1 MNTSLT
7 RVAGATVLTAL
18 LGMASLAEAQSSSD
32 VPGADAQRP
41 APGADAKG
49 APAPSAVGATL
60 SFTRAPRAEG
70 ALTITVA
77 RQSGPDLTQPLPS
90 DIGIWQSTL
99 PSDWTRITCGGE
111 STVCLPID
119 RADAPGAV
127 VQLMAY
133 PRATL
138 TATWPTSVAG
148 QRVRVMLSRQT
159 PAGERALGATRG
171 A

>member
-7 RVAGATVLTAL
+7 RVAGAVALTVL
-18 LGMASLAEAQSSSD
+18 LGMVSLSEAQGSSD

-41 APGADAKG
+41 APGTDATG
-49 APAPSAVGATL
+49 AAAPPAMGAAL

-77 RQSGPDLTQPLPS
+77 RESGPDLTQPLPS

-99 PSDWTRITCGGE
+99 PSDWTRISCGGE

-119 RADAPGAV
+119 QADAPGAV
-127 VQLMAY
+127 VQLIAY
-133 PRATL
+133 
-138 TATWPTSVAG
+138 
-148 QRVRVMLSRQT
+148 
-159 PAGERALGATRG
+159 
-171 A
+171 